1 MQLNNPLY
9 KNQGIHVICS
19 IFTIEKGKTKVL
31 LIKRK
36 NEPYKDMWALVGGA
50 LYNNEDLE
58 TGLLREIREKTGIKN
73 IKTVQSAIFSNP
85 ERSPLLRMLAVSYV
99 GILDFNK
106 VQYLTDTL
114 KTSDAKLFDIDDI
127 PELAY
132 DHNEILKAN
141 IETLKEK
148 ILVSDILESFY
159 PNGFTLPELHLLY
172 ETILKENIDRRNF
185 RKRLIENE
193 LILETGETEKFQG
206 KKPAIIYKINTNKRG
221 KLL

>member
-73 IKTVQSAIFSNP
+73 IKTVQSSIFSNP